1 MKASDIAIA
10 MGRYTLF
17 FFIKGLISA
26 ASNVMS

>member
-17 FFIKGLISA
+17 FFKGLISA